1 MKVKLL
7 GVRNLHTDEE
17 IKPQRDY
24 AIMLIAGLDGKYLPE
39 SHEEEQGEPTYY
51 LRVERIDALMDLK
64 EKKEVKFDKG
74 QTPSQKLR
82 WRITEKLGDSEYD
95 KFMDYLLSRVDEI
108 TDDYIDK
115 NLELYGRAIKKL
127 NGNW

>member
-1 MKVKLL
+1 MKIKLL

-24 AIMLIAGLDGKYLPE
+24 ALMLIAGLDGKYLPE

-64 EKKEVKFDKG
+64 EKKEVKFAKG
-74 QTPSQKLR
+74 QTSSQKLR

-108 TDDYIDK
+108 TEDYIDK
-115 NLELYGRAIKKL
+115 LK
-127 NGNW
+127 